1 MFVLDQ
7 RVSIP
12 STSSLAS
19 RQLSNMRDDKIKIN
33 KLDVYHEDRIG
44 LKN

>member
-7 RVSIP
+7 RAFIP
-12 STSSLAS
+12 NISSLALRRS
-19 RQLSNMRDDKIKIN
+19 SNIRDDKIKIN
-33 KLDVYHEDRIG
+33 KLDVYHKDRID